1 MIKILQKQLN
11 LKMKL
16 TTQRKIKI
24 VLEKKNKEF
33 IKDNKLILKTR
44 QRFKSERHNV
54 FQEKINKIASTSNY
68 VKRIQSIEIYRNICI
83 QNKKDLVNKKEEI
96 KYNNITK
103 QYKNY

>member
-1 MIKILQKQLN
+1 
-11 LKMKL
+11 MKL

-44 QRFKSERHNV
+44 QRFKSGRHNV

-68 VKRIQSIEIYRNICI
+68 VKRIQSIEIYRNTCI
-83 QNKKDLVNKKEEI
+83 QNKKDLVSKKEES
-96 KYNNITK
+96 KCNNITK
-103 QYKNY
+103 QYRIIKFD